1 MCSIFTDS
9 DRAEATQHSL
19 QGFVSYARMRPHYK
33 KQPSTMIRF
42 KNLSLFQASLPLLEG
57 VNQTLYPDQKIG
69 VVGANGCGKSSLFSL
84 LRGELSLEEGEL
96 EFPPKWRIASAR
108 QETPASE
115 LSAIEYVLQGH
126 QEYSQIQTDLAIA
139 EQKEDGIA
147 IANQHAKLD
156 AINGWSLPATVAKM
170 LTGLSFSEKQ
180 MHASVAELS
189 GGWRMRLNL
198 AQALI
203 QPAEL
208 LLLDEP
214 TNHLDLEAVLW
225 LQSYLKQYQGMLL
238 TISHDRDFLDTFCRH
253 IIHFENRNIDFYSGN
268 YSQFEKQ
275 RNAKRDLQQA
285 EFEKQQKEIEHLE
298 SFIRRFK
305 AKASKATQAQS
316 RVKALDKM
324 DKVSAVQI
332 RQKFGFSFKPV
343 NKNITQLIQL
353 ENLQAG
359 YGESVVLSEVN
370 QQVEV
375 GQRIGLLGRN
385 GEGKSTLIKI
395 ICGELEKQ
403 AGEVNRNKH
412 FKAGYFAQ
420 HQVEQLNLDQSPMW
434 HIQSLDSSVSEQ
446 QARNFLG
453 GFAFNGSKS
462 EAKVQGFSGG
472 EKARLVLA
480 MITWQA
486 PNLLLL
492 DEPTNHFDIEMR
504 EALSL
509 ALQEYSG
516 AVILVAHDKNLLE
529 SVVDEFWLVNKGR
542 VEIFKGDLDDYQK
555 WLNDNRWGK
564 GTSINQIESQN
575 SITVGSK
582 PSVSDAEV
590 NVSRKDQKRLAAEKR
605 KQKAPLTNRLKQLD
619 QKLHKVQQEKQTL
632 EDFLADESSYSDKNK
647 SLLNQNMNRIK
658 EVNQSIELIE
668 EEWFDVSEQLE
679 AFDE

>member
-1 MCSIFTDS
+1 
-9 DRAEATQHSL
+9 
-19 QGFVSYARMRPHYK
+19 
-33 KQPSTMIRF
+33 MIRF

-69 VVGANGCGKSSLFSL
+69 VIGANGCGKSSLFSL
-84 LRGELSLEEGEL
+84 LRGELAPELGEL

-108 QETPASE
+108 QETPASD
-115 LSAIEYVLQGH
+115 LSAIDYVLQGH
-126 QEYSQIQTDLAIA
+126 QEYSQIQVDLKIA
-139 EQKEDGIA
+139 EQKEEGLA
-147 IANQHAKLD
+147 IATQHAKLD
-156 AINGWSLPATVAKM
+156 AINGWSLPAAVAKM
-170 LTGLSFSEKQ
+170 LTGLSFSESQ
-180 MHASVAELS
+180 MHASVSELS

-225 LQSYLKQYQGMLL
+225 LQSYLKLYQGMLL
-238 TISHDRDFLDTFCRH
+238 TISHDRDFLDTFCLH
-253 IIHFENRNIDFYSGN
+253 MLHFENRNIDFYSGN

-275 RNAKRDLQQA
+275 RNAKRELQQA
-285 EFEKQQKEIEHLE
+285 EYEKQQKEIEHLE

-324 DKVSAVQI
+324 DMVSAVQI
-332 RQKFGFSFKPV
+332 RQKFGFSFKPI
-343 NKNITQLIQL
+343 NKNITQLIEL

-359 YGESVVLSEVN
+359 YREHVVLKNVT
-370 QQVEV
+370 QQVHA

-385 GEGKSTLIKI
+385 GEGKSTLIKV

-403 AGEVNRNKH
+403 AGELTRNKH

-434 HIQSLDSSVSEQ
+434 HIQSLDKGISEQ

-462 EAKVQGFSGG
+462 EAKVKGFSGG

-509 ALQEYSG
+509 ALQEYNG

-542 VEIFKGDLDDYQK
+542 VELFKGDLNDYQK
-555 WLNDNRWGK
+555 WLNENRWGK
-564 GTSINQIESQN
+564 GTSNDQPTNLSSQG
-575 SITVGSK
+575 TGSTEK
-582 PSVSDAEV
+582 LSKKE
-590 NVSRKDQKRLAAEKR
+590 QKRQAAEIR

-619 QKLHKVQQEKQTL
+619 QSLQVKQQAKQVLEKDLANETIYL
-632 EDFLADESSYSDKNK
+632 SENKSKLADSMSQLSQVKQGIES
-647 SLLNQNMNRIK
+647 
-658 EVNQSIELIE
+658 IE
-668 EEWFDVSEQLE
+668 EEWLDVSEQLE
-679 AFDE
+679 AFD

>member
-1 MCSIFTDS
+1 
-9 DRAEATQHSL
+9 
-19 QGFVSYARMRPHYK
+19 
-33 KQPSTMIRF
+33 MIRF
-42 KNLSLFQASLPLLEG
+42 KQLSLFQGSLPLLKD
-57 VNQTLYPDQKIG
+57 VSQTLYPDQKIG
-69 VVGANGCGKSSLFSL
+69 VVGKNGCGKSSLFSM
-84 LRGELSLEEGEL
+84 LRNELAPEQGAL
-96 EFPPKWRIASAR
+96 EFPPKWRISSAK
-108 QETPASE
+108 QETPASP
-115 LSAIEYVLQGH
+115 LSALDYVLSGH
-126 QEYSQIQTDLAIA
+126 TEYQQIQQALKEA
-139 EQKEDGIA
+139 ESAEDGLA

-156 AINGWSLPATVAKM
+156 AINGWSLPALAAKM
-170 LTGLSFSEKQ
+170 LTGLSFTEEQ
-180 MHASVAELS
+180 MQSPVSELS

-225 LQSYLKQYQGMLL
+225 LESYLRSYDGMLL
-238 TISHDRDFLDTFCRH
+238 TISHDRDFLDSFCSH
-253 IIHFENRNIDFYSGN
+253 ILHFENQGLTCYSGN

-275 RNAKRDLQQA
+275 KHAKQVLQQA

-298 SFIRRFK
+298 SFINRFK

-332 RQKFGFSFKPV
+332 RQKFGFEFKPI
-343 NKNITQLIQL
+343 NKNITELIDLDKVQV
-353 ENLQAG
+353 G
-359 YGESVVLSEVN
+359 YGDITILSNVIMRILA
-370 QQVEV
+370 

-385 GEGKSTLIKI
+385 GEGKSTLIKL

-403 AGEVNRNKH
+403 AGELNRNKH

-420 HQVEQLNLDQSPMW
+420 HQVEQLNIDQSPIW
-434 HIQSLDSSVSEQ
+434 HIQSLGDDISEQ

-453 GFAFNGSKS
+453 GFAFNGDKTLD
-462 EAKVQGFSGG
+462 KVKGFSGG

-504 EALSL
+504 EALALSL
-509 ALQEYSG
+509 QNYEG

-529 SVVDEFWLVNKGR
+529 SVVDEFWLVNDGQ
-542 VEIFKGDLDDYQK
+542 VNPFKGDLNAYQK

-564 GTSINQIESQN
+564 DKTTDTDVSAKQNQ
-575 SITVGSK
+575 
-582 PSVSDAEV
+582 SVEGQPAF
-590 NVSRKDQKRLAAEKR
+590 SRKDQKRMEAELR
-605 KQKAPLTNRLKQLD
+605 KQKAPLSNRLKKVDKEMHDLQQQQTKLETLLASSEIYEENNKQQLAD
-619 QKLHKVQQEKQTL
+619 SMQRSKELSQTL
-632 EDFLADESSYSDKNK
+632 EAL
-647 SLLNQNMNRIK
+647 
-658 EVNQSIELIE
+658 E
-668 EEWFDVSEQLE
+668 EEWFELTEKLE
-679 AFDE
+679 AFD